1 MVVTQQLALM
11 SPMPQAA
18 KKNGRK
24 LAKDVLRTRYAV
36 REKLKK

>member
-18 KKNGRK
+18 RK
-24 LAKDVLRTRYAV
+24 MEENWQKMSYALAMRCERN
-36 REKLKK
+36 